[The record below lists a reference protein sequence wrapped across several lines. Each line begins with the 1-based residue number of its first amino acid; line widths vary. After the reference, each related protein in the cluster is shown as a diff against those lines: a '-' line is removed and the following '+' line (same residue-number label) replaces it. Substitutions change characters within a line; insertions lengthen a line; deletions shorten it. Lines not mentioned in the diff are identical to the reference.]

1 MESVFMPL
9 LPQPYS
15 PGPAL
20 PRPFAIAGLGFCATP
35 AAGFA
40 RLGAATTFATGLFAT
55 AALDFAVLRC
65 AFLGLALT
73 HIFFTAL
80 LAADVASHF
89 FSGSS
94 NAGLGTTRS
103 WGPNLLISAAGFTPA
118 AMAVLAAAGLNAARR
133 HSFREAQETNTSVS
147 TSVPSARRWHRS
159 AKFAAPHGQTP
170 PQCARE
176 FPLSGGWARSAS
188 RWPIPP
194 MESAL
199 IAPSAAPGG

>member
-1 MESVFMPL
+1 MAFAFIRFCL
-9 LPQPYS
+9 NLYS

-40 RLGAATTFATGLFAT
+40 RLGAATPFGNGLFAT
-55 AALDFAVLRC
+55 AALDFAVLRR

-80 LAADVASHF
+80 LPADLASNF

-103 WGPNLLISAAGFTPA
+103 CGPNLLISAAGLTPA
-118 AMAVLAAAGLNAARR
+118 AMAVLAAAGLNAARL
-133 HSFREAQETNTSVS
+133 A
-147 TSVPSARRWHRS
+147 VPSKSGFTMIWFSYRKS
-159 AKFAAPHGQTP
+159 TDSS
-170 PQCARE
+170 
-176 FPLSGGWARSAS
+176 LSNW
-188 RWPIPP
+188 
-194 MESAL
+194 
-199 IAPSAAPGG
+199 